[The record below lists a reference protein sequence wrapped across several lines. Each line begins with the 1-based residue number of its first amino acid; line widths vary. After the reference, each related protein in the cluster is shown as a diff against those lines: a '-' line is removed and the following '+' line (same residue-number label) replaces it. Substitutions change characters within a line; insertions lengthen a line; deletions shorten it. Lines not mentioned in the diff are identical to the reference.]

1 MSCISL
7 TKKREAEIQTNFSCE
22 VEFYYPTDND
32 EFDAILEELK
42 SKSRGDEE
50 TADDNDDYET
60 NVNNVFGENS
70 IRDRLIVFDD
80 VSGLADNSKKFA
92 SFLTVARKYNYNC
105 VYIFHTIYPE
115 KANWRTILSQTN
127 IYNIFP
133 ATVPLNSVRKILEG
147 ACISKTS
154 KYIPQASLW
163 ISRHF
168 SELANRNDKICLTL
182 DSSNTNKDGPGRFR
196 TEADN
201 PDFQSCYFN
210 SANDEQ
216 VYNEFISERIKND
229 VSDDNFYFKI
239 SEIKSK
245 TNKEK
250 TFSASEELRQLS

>member
-1 MSCISL
+1 MQKLALHIFFGKLKKAEWISGIRL
-7 TKKREAEIQTNFSCE
+7 TKKREAEIKTNFSCQ
-22 VEFYYPTDND
+22 VEFYYPADED

-50 TADDNDDYET
+50 TADNNDDYET

-133 ATVPLNSVRKILEG
+133 ATVPLNSV
-147 ACISKTS
+147 
-154 KYIPQASLW
+154 
-163 ISRHF
+163 F
-168 SELANRNDKICLTL
+168 
-182 DSSNTNKDGPGRFR
+182 
-196 TEADN
+196 
-201 PDFQSCYFN
+201 
-210 SANDEQ
+210 
-216 VYNEFISERIKND
+216 
-229 VSDDNFYFKI
+229 
-239 SEIKSK
+239 
-245 TNKEK
+245 
-250 TFSASEELRQLS
+250 

>member
-1 MSCISL
+1 MQNHTYSGKFSGNVLIVGPTKCGKTTFMQKLAFHNFFGKLKRAEWISGISL

-22 VEFYYPTDND
+22 VEFYYPADED

-50 TADDNDDYET
+50 TDDNDNHET

-70 IRDRLIVFDD
+70 IRNRLIVFDD

-133 ATVPLNSVRKILEG
+133 ATVPLNSV
-147 ACISKTS
+147 
-154 KYIPQASLW
+154 
-163 ISRHF
+163 F
-168 SELANRNDKICLTL
+168 
-182 DSSNTNKDGPGRFR
+182 
-196 TEADN
+196 
-201 PDFQSCYFN
+201 
-210 SANDEQ
+210 
-216 VYNEFISERIKND
+216 
-229 VSDDNFYFKI
+229 
-239 SEIKSK
+239 
-245 TNKEK
+245 
-250 TFSASEELRQLS
+250 

>member
-1 MSCISL
+1 MVNLVGWTECGKTTFMQKLAIYNFFGKLKKAEWISGISL
-7 TKKREAEIQTNFSCE
+7 MKKREAEIQTNFSWE
-22 VEFYYPTDND
+22 VEFYYPAD
-32 EFDAILEELK
+32 EDKFDAILKELK

-50 TADDNDDYET
+50 TADDNNDYET
-60 NVNNVFGENS
+60 NADNVFGENS

-147 ACISKTS
+147 TCIRKTS

-163 ISRHF
+163 ISRLF
-168 SELANRNDKICLTL
+168 IELANRNDKVCLT
-182 DSSNTNKDGPGRFR
+182 
-196 TEADN
+196 
-201 PDFQSCYFN
+201 
-210 SANDEQ
+210 
-216 VYNEFISERIKND
+216 
-229 VSDDNFYFKI
+229 
-239 SEIKSK
+239 
-245 TNKEK
+245 
-250 TFSASEELRQLS
+250 